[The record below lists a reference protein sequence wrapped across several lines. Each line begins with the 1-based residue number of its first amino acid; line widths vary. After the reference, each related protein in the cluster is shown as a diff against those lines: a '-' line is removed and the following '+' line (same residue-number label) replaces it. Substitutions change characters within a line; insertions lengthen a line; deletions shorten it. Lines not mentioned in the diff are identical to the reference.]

1 MRAKTTKWKSVSS
14 TTYITTI
21 ENTKNYISSMTEK
34 HEFEKFLTLE
44 LIAERYDMCT
54 VDNLKHVLLNFRKH
68 VKLLCCFAMS
78 PAVLLLHDD
87 KDDVAM
93 RARSNLSPV
102 AAPPLVADALQP
114 EDHHDGGRLT
124 A

>member
-1 MRAKTTKWKSVSS
+1 
-14 TTYITTI
+14 
-21 ENTKNYISSMTEK
+21 MTEK

-68 VKLLCCFAMS
+68 VILLCCFAMS

-87 KDDVAM
+87 KDDIDM
-93 RARSNLSPV
+93 HARSSLSPV
-102 AAPPLVADALQP
+102 AMSQDGSLSLVYVLYAFQFTY
-114 EDHHDGGRLT
+114 LT
-124 A
+124 TA

>member
-1 MRAKTTKWKSVSS
+1 MTK
-14 TTYITTI
+14 
-21 ENTKNYISSMTEK
+21 K

-54 VDNLKHVLLNFRKH
+54 VDNLKHVLLNFTKH

-78 PAVLLLHDD
+78 PAVPLLHDN
-87 KDDVAM
+87 KDGVAM
-93 RARSNLSPV
+93 HARSNLSPV

-114 EDHHDGGRLT
+114 EDLQDGGRL
-124 A
+124 AA

>member
-1 MRAKTTKWKSVSS
+1 MPEDGLQPPGPKQPAFVLMRVS
-14 TTYITTI
+14 
-21 ENTKNYISSMTEK
+21 
-34 HEFEKFLTLE
+34 FLRHL
-44 LIAERYDMCT
+44 
-54 VDNLKHVLLNFRKH
+54 
-68 VKLLCCFAMS
+68 
-78 PAVLLLHDD
+78 AVLLLHDD
-87 KDDVAM
+87 KDDIAM